1 MSILSRRPNPV
12 ARRRDSGFSRN
23 TLLACTL
30 LAVPSAGLAQDFVGT
45 TTLGYGYSSVS
56 GSRPDVN
63 AYSLDGA
70 GTFDF
75 RNGFSLDVDGSY
87 KHANTKHGS
96 NAGVFDAGGEL
107 NYRFLAGP
115 VVGAYLE
122 YAHLDSNGLL
132 GRNMNATSYGV
143 TGGMENDL
151 LQAKLFFGGTDA
163 SSIRRSSS
171 NWTDYG
177 VNVAYTPTLS
187 TTIAGHWMRSNIK
200 TANEK
205 SNVTSAGIGA
215 EHDFG
220 AGFVGFGGINHMNF
234 AALDIKA
241 TSYGFGLGYD
251 LAQVA
256 RVPAQLSLE
265 LARTKVDPIGAS
277 TDVDTIRLG
286 VTIPLGA
293 PNSGAP
299 LNSNANSA
307 MSPRHNGLSTFYDN
321 MY

>member
-1 MSILSRRPNPV
+1 MSILSRRPRPV

-23 TLLACTL
+23 ALLACTL
-30 LAVPSAGLAQDFVGT
+30 LAIPSAGLAQDFVGA
-45 TTLGYGYSSVS
+45 TTLGYAYSSVS
-56 GSRPDVN
+56 GTRPDVN
-63 AYSLDGA
+63 AYTLDGA

-75 RNGFSLDVDGSY
+75 LNGFSLDVDGAY
-87 KHANTKHGS
+87 KHANTKRGS
-96 NAGVFDAGGEL
+96 NAGVFDVGGEL

-115 VVGAYLE
+115 MFGAYLE

-143 TGGMENDL
+143 TGGMGNDL
-151 LQAKLFFGGTDA
+151 LEAKLFFGGTDA
-163 SSIRRSSS
+163 SAIRGSSS

-177 VNVAYTPTLS
+177 LNVAYTPMPS
-187 TTIAGHWMRSNIK
+187 TKIAGHWMRSNIK
-200 TANEK
+200 TASEK
-205 SNVTSAGIGA
+205 TKLTSAGIGA

-251 LAQVA
+251 LDQMA

-265 LARTKVDPIGAS
+265 LSRTKVDPVGAN

-286 VTIPLGA
+286 VTIPLGG
-293 PNSGAP
+293 PNNGAP
-299 LNSNANSA
+299 LNSNAKSA

-321 MY
+321 LY